1 MGVAKILTS
10 DFFIHL
16 WFTRFVKFT
25 SHLRNTQIMVTA
37 GEVCFSQ
44 LTTSGVPAMWL
55 INTIVIVKE
64 DMWASLL
71 NFFYRQVLSAGFA
84 SFISRLPQE
93 DVTWIVDAYFQPP
106 GHVSST
112 QDILKSRVKV
122 EQEGWSRN
130 FFFQDTIYIKDR
142 CVYLEFMNKKWCQKM
157 LWNLVKRGINDL
169 QLKYQFP

>member
-1 MGVAKILTS
+1 MKI
-10 DFFIHL
+10 
-16 WFTRFVKFT
+16 K
-25 SHLRNTQIMVTA
+25 
-37 GEVCFSQ
+37 

-55 INTIVIVKE
+55 INTIVIV
-64 DMWASLL
+64 
-71 NFFYRQVLSAGFA
+71 NVFYRQVLSAGFA

-142 CVYLEFMNKKWCQKM
+142 CVYLEFMNKKMVSKM
-157 LWNLVKRGINDL
+157 LWNLVKRGINDS
-169 QLKYQFP
+169 QLKYQFPFFHWTFLENVPQLEV

>member
-1 MGVAKILTS
+1 MIHAICEIYLLPKKYTNYGNCRRSLLTVLDTLKI
-10 DFFIHL
+10 
-16 WFTRFVKFT
+16 K
-25 SHLRNTQIMVTA
+25 
-37 GEVCFSQ
+37 

-55 INTIVIVKE
+55 INTIVIVKI
-64 DMWASLL
+64 DMWAPLL
-71 NFFYRQVLSAGFA
+71 NVFYRQVLSAGFA

-142 CVYLEFMNKKWCQKM
+142 CVYLEFMNEKWSQKM
-157 LWNLVKRGINDL
+157 LCNLKKEELMIRS
-169 QLKYQFP
+169 